1 MPNSA
6 HSSGDASTD
15 GGVAQEFMAPFNEI
29 MQILDDWRTR
39 IDTLRVQVDLAK
51 LDLHDEAT
59 QQLELA
65 RTDRGNL
72 SRPRTYA
79 TPTGTLPVRPK
90 RCASESTR
98 FSTTSMTRS
107 TRCRPSSHEAD
118 RLITEAAEK
127 CLTYFAEGS
136 TAP

>member
-1 MPNSA
+1 
-6 HSSGDASTD
+6 
-15 GGVAQEFMAPFNEI
+15 MAPFNEI

-51 LDLHDEAT
+51 LDLRDEAT

-65 RTDRGNL
+65 CTVNSVAASKLRDAYR
-72 SRPRTYA
+72 
-79 TPTGTLPVRPK
+79 TLPVRPK